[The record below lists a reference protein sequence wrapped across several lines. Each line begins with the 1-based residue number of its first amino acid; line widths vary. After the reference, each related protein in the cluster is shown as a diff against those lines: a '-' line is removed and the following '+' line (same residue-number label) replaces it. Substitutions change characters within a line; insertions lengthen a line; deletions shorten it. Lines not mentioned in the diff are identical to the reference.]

1 MKRGSNQASER
12 RRRRMFTILWT
23 ALLSVGVIVLLY
35 KEMTA
40 LLYILATLGVTAL
53 LLVVAMADL
62 RHAQR
67 LGSEDSGMDDSA
79 AIGSG
84 IRSTTGKP
92 QA

>member
-1 MKRGSNQASER
+1 MKRGRNQISDR

-23 ALLSVGVIVLLY
+23 ALLSIAVIVLLY

-62 RHAQR
+62 GQSQSIARDN
-67 LGSEDSGMDDSA
+67 SPMDDSA

-84 IRSTTGKP
+84 LRRATGKNNS
-92 QA
+92 